1 MNYIIVT
8 EGRAGSTLLCQHLK
22 QMGIGHPYPHLSS
35 DVLNRKL
42 DSVNQFADYLE
53 SKRVNGILGLKI
65 SWGILTKLDVDH
77 NLNLNAHEFLSEV
90 CPNAKYLHQTREDRV
105 HQALSRIKHL
115 KMDSSHIKS
124 SSGHEKYK
132 KKETAHLE
140 DMPIP
145 VEEIHDR
152 IQRNIKG
159 YKAWDIYFKAYQITP
174 LEVIFEDLVSN
185 RDDTLEQICNFLEVP
200 LRLDMLEEKLIS
212 THTKVNDKW
221 YDRVLGGYAK
231 YL

>member
-90 CPNAKYLHQTREDRV
+90 CPNAKYLHQTRNDRV

-115 KMDSSHIKS
+115 KMDSSHIKTA
-124 SSGHEKYK
+124 SGHDKYK
-132 KKETAHLE
+132 KKENEFLE
-140 DMPIP
+140 NMSIP
-145 VEEIHDR
+145 VDEIHDR

-159 YKAWDIYFKAYQITP
+159 YKAWDIFFNAYQITP
-174 LEVIFEDLVSN
+174 LEVVFEDLVGDRN
-185 RDDTLEQICNFLEVP
+185 TTLKQICAFLEVP
-200 LRLDMLEEKLIS
+200 LRLDMLEERLIS
-212 THTKVNDKW
+212 THTPVNDAW
-221 YDRVLGGYAK
+221 YDRILQGHLK